1 MCWAPY
7 PMSAEGSVLGSLSMS
22 TEEGSV
28 LGSLS
33 HVHRRR
39 QCVGLLIPCPQK
51 KVVCWAPYRGFP
63 TRMVYLYYKSCLR
76 YTILAGNPRYPCPQ
90 KKVVCWAPYPCPQKK
105 VVCWAPYPMSTE
117 EGSVLGSLYMST
129 EGSVLGSLSMSTEE
143 GSVLGSLS
151 HVHRR

>member
-7 PMSAEGSVLGSLSMS
+7 PMSTEEGSVLGSLSRVSDPNGVSLLQIMLEIHHSGWEPSLSMSTEEGSVLGSLSMS

-39 QCVGLLIPCPQK
+39 SFVGLLI
-51 KVVCWAPYRGFP
+51 
-63 TRMVYLYYKSCLR
+63 L
-76 YTILAGNPRYPCPQ
+76 
-90 KKVVCWAPYPCPQKK
+90 CPQKK

-117 EGSVLGSLYMST
+117 
-129 EGSVLGSLSMSTEE
+129 GSVLGSLS
-143 GSVLGSLS
+143 L
-151 HVHRR
+151 VHRR